1 METSRSTR
9 SRVLLP
15 LGLAALGPIGVGGIL
30 AVRFADSTALVAA
43 PAITFGVLAVTSPAL
58 YIATAAVG
66 AAPPLAQM
74 VRALATA
81 LAAFG
86 IALAGLMLPA
96 MFLAWSSIDP
106 MTTVVIASG
115 ALVIASTLAARRFA
129 TELASGRSHSAARSA
144 VFAGWTFATLGLAGK
159 LWWSFATGVAS

>member
-1 METSRSTR
+1 MEIAHSRLA
-9 SRVLLP
+9 VP
-15 LGLAALGPIGVGGIL
+15 LGLAALGPIAVGAIV
-30 AVRFADSTALVAA
+30 AVRFGDATPLAAA

-66 AAPPLAQM
+66 DAPPLGQM

-86 IALAGLMLPA
+86 VALAGLILPA
-96 MFLAWSSIDP
+96 MFLAWSSVDP

-115 ALVIASTLAARRFA
+115 ALVVAAMLAARRFSI
-129 TELASGRSHSAARSA
+129 ELAVGRAPSMTRGA
-144 VFAGWTFATLGLAGK
+144 VFAGWAVATLGLAAK
-159 LWWSFATGVAS
+159 LWWSFASGVAS